1 MEEKTNFRI
10 IDADDYES
18 DGEVV
23 YSHQSLIMKGM
34 KRIYELG
41 ALELHEGCDVKEII
55 NGKPVIIHKPNEREQ
70 YINAIKQLKSGMACD
85 FDEEFLKKIK
95 ELNEELEK
103 KKKELL
109 EDQKKSRDS
118 LDINVREKFGLSI
131 FFPSILYPGLPY
143 LSYYKKAELQYYR
156 DVFEELVLR
165 ISRKKFYSSDAV
177 TG

>member
-1 MEEKTNFRI
+1 MEEKTNFKI
-10 IDADDYES
+10 VDADDYES

-55 NGKPVIIHKPNEREQ
+55 NGRPVVIHKPNEREQ

-85 FDEEFLKKIK
+85 FDEELSEHIE
-95 ELNEELEK
+95 ELNKKLKEEKEK
-103 KKKELL
+103 LL
-109 EDQKKSRDS
+109 KNQKVSRDS
-118 LDINVREKFGLSI
+118 LDIEVRKRLGLSI
-131 FFPSILYPGLPY
+131 FFPSILHPGLPF
-143 LSYYKKAELQYYR
+143 LAKYKALELQYYR